1 MDEQRL
7 KEVFGQE
14 LRRAR
19 NAVGISQEKL
29 ALQVGL
35 DRTYISMLERGLR
48 QPTMMTIF
56 LLCPPL
62 NLSPAEVV
70 FRVQEYFNNDESHD

>member
-14 LRRAR
+14 LRKAR
-19 NAVGISQEKL
+19 NAAGISQEKL

-48 QPTMMTIF
+48 QPTLTTIF
-56 LLCPPL
+56 LLCPAL
-62 NLSPAEVV
+62 NLSSVEMMSK
-70 FRVQEYFNNDESHD
+70 VQESFAIDGHS

>member
-14 LRRAR
+14 LRKAR
-19 NAVGISQEKL
+19 NAAGISQEKL
-29 ALQVGL
+29 ALQIGL

-48 QPTMMTIF
+48 QPTLTTIF
-56 LLCPPL
+56 LLCPAL
-62 NLSPAEVV
+62 NLSSVEMMSK
-70 FRVQEYFNNDESHD
+70 VQESFAIDGHS

>member
-7 KEVFGQE
+7 KQVFGQE
-14 LRRAR
+14 LRKAR
-19 NAVGISQEKL
+19 KAVGISQEKL

-48 QPTMMTIF
+48 QPSLTTIF
-56 LLCPPL
+56 LL
-62 NLSPAEVV
+62 SPALGLSSVDMIA
-70 FRVQEYFNNDESHD
+70 RVQEQLQ

>member
-7 KEVFGQE
+7 KDVFGQE

-19 NAVGISQEKL
+19 NDAGISQEKL

-48 QPTMMTIF
+48 QPTLTTIF
-56 LLCPPL
+56 LLCPAL
-62 NLSPAEVV
+62 KLSSVDMMM
-70 FRVQEYFNNDESHD
+70 RVQDRVNEDG

>member
-7 KEVFGQE
+7 KQVFGQE
-14 LRRAR
+14 LRKAR
-19 NAVGISQEKL
+19 KAVSISQEKL

-48 QPTMMTIF
+48 QPSLATIF
-56 LLCPPL
+56 RLCEAL
-62 NLSPAEVV
+62 ELDSVELIAKVK
-70 FRVQEYFNNDESHD
+70 RKLR

>member
-7 KEVFGQE
+7 REVFGQE
-14 LRRAR
+14 LRKAR

-48 QPTMMTIF
+48 QPTLTTIF
-56 LLCPPL
+56 LLCPAL
-62 NLSPAEVV
+62 NLSSVEMISK
-70 FRVQEYFNNDESHD
+70 VQKSFTIDGHS

>member
-7 KEVFGQE
+7 KNAFGQE
-14 LRRAR
+14 LRKAR
-19 NAVGISQEKL
+19 KAVGISQEKL

-48 QPTMMTIF
+48 QPSLTTIF
-56 LLCPPL
+56 LL
-62 NLSPAEVV
+62 SPALGLSSVDLIA
-70 FRVQEYFNNDESHD
+70 RVQSRMKSG

>member
-7 KEVFGQE
+7 KKVFGNE
-14 LRRAR
+14 LRKAR
-19 NAVGISQEKL
+19 TSVGLSQEKL

-48 QPTMMTIF
+48 QPTLTTLI
-56 LLCPPL
+56 LLGSAL
-62 NLSPAEVV
+62 DISGSELVRKTE
-70 FRVQEYFNNDESHD
+70 EKI